1 MSATT
6 PASPTPYISANCLVV
21 RPNVPSVSTLP
32 MSPMCWL
39 IQASRPDARQKV
51 FFSSPPTGMLGA
63 GSKGGGPGGGGV
75 CAAAA
80 PNGQDLAVDHAQ
92 HRVVAGGMDGAV
104 VDQPGASDGA
114 EAPPRG
120 DVVMAERLDP

>member
-51 FFSSPPTGMLGA
+51 FFSSPPTAMLGA
-63 GSKGGGPGGGGV
+63 ASKGGRRGGGGEARGAIEGEAHGEGGV
-75 CAAAA
+75 APAA

-104 VDQPGASDGA
+104 VDQPRVTDGT
-114 EAPPRG
+114 
-120 DVVMAERLDP
+120 